1 MTMLERGMKR
11 LMPEAFGCKLAS
23 RKIAMKT
30 DFGECSG
37 KILAKRFFSP
47 RRSHRRN
54 ASCTLFMKG
63 WWNERISPKMLF
75 IDRQRDVGCESL
87 IVESHERKKNRISF
101 CLSPFAVFGTW
112 DELKYCVCT
121 RKLSSHCNEVKVT
134 SCEAISH
141 LVVQIESD
149 SDVFLL
155 RLVFSDESKKC
166 PRDKPVLCCWCMP
179 CFEKAKKPTRTLT
192 TTPCAVSCLT
202 YDK

>member
-1 MTMLERGMKR
+1 MRFHVQNVSIFIWVGNIDNGMTMLERGMKR

-63 WWNERISPKMLF
+63 WWNERISTKMLF
-75 IDRQRDVGCESL
+75 IDRQRECWMWK
-87 IVESHERKKNRISF
+87 SHSGKSRKKKKIRISF
-101 CLSPFAVFGTW
+101 CLSPFAVVGTW
-112 DELKYCVCT
+112 DELKYCVWT

-155 RLVFSDESKKC
+155 RLVF
-166 PRDKPVLCCWCMP
+166 
-179 CFEKAKKPTRTLT
+179 
-192 TTPCAVSCLT
+192 
-202 YDK
+202 